1 MKNSGMNWETEK
13 DLTPVQRRWKTFWHY
28 ARPFVIWGAS
38 IAIVLIIVSLA
49 VNFVVRHYVS
59 AVDPDDP
66 TPYEI
71 TIPQNASASS
81 IARILYTACGEDR
94 DGLIVSTASFK
105 VYVDFVG
112 KANSLKAGTYILS
125 KNMTIKEIVN
135 ILSEG
140 VPARATVRV
149 TIPEGYTVEAIA
161 DTLTESGVLAEAGTF
176 KTLCRTTDAF
186 NKYPFLSE
194 LTGSGDRLYA
204 LEGYLFPDTYE
215 FYADSAAAEVID
227 RMLTR
232 YYDVY
237 VGEYVDRAK
246 ELGFTRDQV
255 MILASIIEREA
266 HDAEDFARVS
276 AVFHNRLKAGMKL
289 ESCATLSYA
298 THTNR
303 LSFSVEEMQIV
314 SPYNTY
320 LNGGLPIGPICNPG
334 EAAIRAA
341 LYPNEEYVEG
351 GYLYFCNGNPNM
363 TTALLF
369 SRTYE
374 EHQQNVEKYSK
385 FW

>member
-1 MKNSGMNWETEK
+1 MRWEDRE
-13 DLTPVQRRWKTFWHY
+13 LTPVQRRWKTFWHY
-28 ARPFVIWGAS
+28 ARPLVIAGAS
-38 IAIVLIIVSLA
+38 IAIVLAVVSLT
-49 VNFVVRHYVS
+49 VSFVVSHYVS

-71 TIPQNASASS
+71 TIPQNSSAGS
-81 IARILYTACGEDR
+81 IANILYKACGEDR

-105 VYVDFVG
+105 IYVDFVG

-140 VPARATVRV
+140 IPARASVRV
-149 TIPEGYTVEAIA
+149 TIPEGYTVEQIGSV
-161 DTLTESGVLAEAGTF
+161 LVREGVLSEAASF
-176 KTLCRTTDAF
+176 QTLCQSADAF
-186 NKYPFLSE
+186 NKYSFIAE
-194 LTGSGDRLYA
+194 LTGTGDRLYT

-215 FYADSAAAEVID
+215 FYVDSTAEEVIE

-232 YYDVY
+232 YYEVY
-237 VGEYVDRAK
+237 VGEYVDRAR

-255 MILASIIEREA
+255 MILASVIEREA
-266 HDAEDFARVS
+266 RDPEDFGKVS

-298 THTNR
+298 TRTNR
-303 LSFSVEEMQIV
+303 LVFSADEMAIV

-334 EAAIRAA
+334 DAAIRAA
-341 LYPNEEYVEG
+341 LYPNEEYLEEN
-351 GYLYFCNGNPNM
+351 YLYFCNANPAE
-363 TTALLF
+363 TSSLLF
-369 SRTYE
+369 SKTYE
-374 EHQQNVEKYSK
+374 EHAEKVEQYRKY
-385 FW
+385 W

>member
-38 IAIVLIIVSLA
+38 IAIVLIVVSLA

-298 THTNR
+298 TPTACPSRRRRCRSFHHTTPTSTAACPSAR
-303 LSFSVEEMQIV
+303 SAIPAKPRSAPHSIRTRSMWRAGI
-314 SPYNTY
+314 STS
-320 LNGGLPIGPICNPG
+320 
-334 EAAIRAA
+334 ATAIR
-341 LYPNEEYVEG
+341 
-351 GYLYFCNGNPNM
+351 
-363 TTALLF
+363 T
-369 SRTYE
+369 
-374 EHQQNVEKYSK
+374 
-385 FW
+385 